1 MSNHIIFT
9 QSSLVSGPSIE
20 FSIFNIPISTT
31 VMTTWFI
38 ILLLFVLFKFLTR
51 NLSLNPS
58 KGQVLLESIYEF
70 LDGTINQIL
79 GEWRKKY
86 FTFFGTLFIYIFVSN
101 ITSFFPIPGF
111 KFDGEIL
118 RIYPLFRSPTA
129 DLNTTISLAAI
140 TTFVFVGTNIKYNG
154 LGGYLKSFAQPT
166 PIMLPLNVV
175 GEIAKPLNI
184 SMRLFGNMFAGMVI
198 MGLLYVALPW
208 VIPAPLHLYF
218 DLFQGLVQSYVFLTL
233 SMVYVQSALGDNE
246 YVENK

>member
-38 ILLLFVLFKFLTR
+38 ILLLFILFKFLTR

-86 FTFFGTLFIYIFVSN
+86 FTFFGTLFIYIFASN

-111 KFDGEIL
+111 KFDGEVL
-118 RIYPLFRSPTA
+118 RVYPLFRSPTA

-140 TTFVFVGTNIKYNG
+140 TTFVFIGTNIKYNG

-246 YVENK
+246 YIENK